1 MTQKELIEFCKEN
14 DPNYNKDASF
24 VILEPFWNK
33 SAIGIT
39 ESEWKRGIYICIDV
53 KGKEGYKRY
62 DKRVFYFKCD
72 YPKASQ
78 IATFDTHYKKFF
90 IHLMV
95 LDEIG
100 VEITVESSK
109 NIENFTEFMEGVE
122 PIEEFT
128 IINVKSSPEE
138 TKKIEELRNL
148 FEKGSYSHEE
158 FPIVRESVETMFRLN
173 HTWLKFRKREK
184 PEEKMTFTIF
194 DGEEPFLFEVT
205 KEEFSD
211 LVDLMIEARK
221 DLLK

>member
-62 DKRVFYFKCD
+62 DKRVFYLKCD

-95 LDEIG
+95 LGEIG
-100 VEITVESSK
+100 VEITIEPSK
-109 NIENFTEFMEGVE
+109 NIENFTEFMERVE

-158 FPIVRESVETMFRLN
+158 FPIVKESVETWYKKRNVRISVRKNLDDMFSISISNDMYTSER
-173 HTWLKFRKREK
+173 
-184 PEEKMTFTIF
+184 
-194 DGEEPFLFEVT
+194 
-205 KEEFSD
+205 FSD

>member
-1 MTQKELIEFCKEN
+1 MTQKDLIEFCKEN
-14 DPNYNKDASF
+14 APDYNKDASF

-95 LDEIG
+95 LGEIG
-100 VEITVESSK
+100 VEITIEPSK

-158 FPIVRESVETMFRLN
+158 FPIVKESVET
-173 HTWLKFRKREK
+173 WYRKRTSKIKVSRILNGITLGFEN
-184 PEEKMTFTIF
+184 ELEHSIF
-194 DGEEPFLFEVT
+194 T
-205 KEEFSD
+205 KESFSD